1 MALAEL
7 TDSEASFDGLYLD
20 DYCEE
25 IEIECED
32 EDEQQTTDPCAT
44 PKRRGK
50 GKAKSKRG
58 PTTKKRRLTL
68 NKEEK
73 ARVLLSIHDVTVENV
88 VLHVDKTLTNARHI
102 LDNKARQDLW
112 KSLHSSKQI
121 ITELLKSLV
130 NLFAALYK
138 HCDKGKDKYLR
149 FQLEWHR
156 CCSFFL
162 LPSGASLSDAAANPP
177 KEVNLICVQ
186 QQWAGY
192 CEGLSVEK
200 SVRDAIMVS
209 LCSAVHDY
217 LLRRVCDVQ
226 KSLLTPESSV
236 SVSSDIESVY
246 YRFCGAAIASMLH
259 SRYTKCQTCK
269 NEQKIGLDQ
278 EILVLKSVQ
287 CVDKSHVPEEL
298 QYRDR
303 GHMYFPSKK
312 FLTFLSRL
320 DRCVMENANDSAF
333 KKYGPDII
341 KVAVKKLETAQE
353 FQQQFK
359 SLITTSLVER
369 NADVNVPEFETAI
382 TNVYKELSRKL
393 CHTRLAEFI
402 SATQQNLAAAQGKST
417 LAGQNL
423 RDELLASHVKTK
435 SLLH

>member
-1 MALAEL
+1 
-7 TDSEASFDGLYLD
+7 
-20 DYCEE
+20 
-25 IEIECED
+25 
-32 EDEQQTTDPCAT
+32 
-44 PKRRGK
+44 
-50 GKAKSKRG
+50 
-58 PTTKKRRLTL
+58 
-68 NKEEK
+68 
-73 ARVLLSIHDVTVENV
+73 
-88 VLHVDKTLTNARHI
+88 
-102 LDNKARQDLW
+102 
-112 KSLHSSKQI
+112 
-121 ITELLKSLV
+121 
-130 NLFAALYK
+130 
-138 HCDKGKDKYLR
+138 
-149 FQLEWHR
+149 
-156 CCSFFL
+156 
-162 LPSGASLSDAAANPP
+162 
-177 KEVNLICVQ
+177 
-186 QQWAGY
+186 
-192 CEGLSVEK
+192 
-200 SVRDAIMVS
+200 MVS

-278 EILVLKSVQ
+278 EILVLKCVQ